1 MAYMATINRKFSYVR
16 IYVIKK
22 KLSGNQNVLSK
33 LVESL
38 LQKYVV
44 KKGGEADGK

>member
-16 IYVIKK
+16 IYAIKK
-22 KLSGNQNVLSK
+22 KPSGNQNAFSK

-44 KKGGEADGK
+44 KKGGEAEGR